1 MEKEIFYTAEYGTD
15 KASLHLG
22 ITKKELMRRLRECEK
37 LERRR
42 QDSWQIT
49 CRKYM
54 KTLDPEY
61 RVSLLEVDE
70 SNIYDI

>member
-1 MEKEIFYTAEYGTD
+1 MKKEIFYTAEYGTD

-22 ITKKELMRRLRECEK
+22 ITKKELMSRLRNCEE
-37 LERRR
+37 LDRRR

-49 CRKYM
+49 CRKYI

-61 RVSLLEVDE
+61 KVPLLEVDL
-70 SNIYDI
+70 SKVYDI